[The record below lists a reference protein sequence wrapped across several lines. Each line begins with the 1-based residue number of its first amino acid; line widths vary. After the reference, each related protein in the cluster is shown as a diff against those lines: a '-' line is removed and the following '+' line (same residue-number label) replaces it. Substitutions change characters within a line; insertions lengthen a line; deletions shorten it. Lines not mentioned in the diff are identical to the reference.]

1 MYTFF
6 VAIFLFCSRISDKK
20 IIASCNKIVAFR
32 NKRSDRD
39 EKRSF

>member
-1 MYTFF
+1 MYTFLLQF
-6 VAIFLFCSRISDKK
+6 FLFCSRISDKK